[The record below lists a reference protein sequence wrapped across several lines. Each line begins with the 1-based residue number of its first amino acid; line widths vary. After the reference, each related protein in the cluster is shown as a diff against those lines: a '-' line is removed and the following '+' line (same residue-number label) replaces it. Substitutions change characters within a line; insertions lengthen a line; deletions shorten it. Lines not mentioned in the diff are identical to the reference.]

1 MRRFLFAL
9 TTDVRVQLRNNL
21 YTIGIMVA
29 LICALLMAKVFQ
41 PEQLV
46 YGVPTMLLL
55 VAGGTTLLY
64 VAGMIL
70 FEKDEGTLAALVV
83 SPLKPTEYLWS
94 KIVSLTLLM
103 TIESLV
109 MMGGAMA
116 LMKFSGAEVALSQ
129 LALALPG
136 VVLLGIFH
144 TLVGIVM
151 IVRYDTITS
160 FLVPMIFV
168 AVFLQL
174 PALYFLGIFES
185 PLLLLIPTGAP
196 TMIVRAGFTGLE
208 AWEWGYGLAYTAV
221 AIAGLSFW
229 AQGAFEKHI
238 IKRIG

>member
-1 MRRFLFAL
+1 MKRFLQTFG
-9 TTDVRVQLRNNL
+9 TDVRVQLRNNL
-21 YTIGIMVA
+21 YTIGIVVA
-29 LICALLMAKVFQ
+29 SICALLMAKVFE
-41 PEQLV
+41 PSQLV

-70 FEKDEGTLAALVV
+70 FEKDEGTLSALVV
-83 SPLKPTEYLWS
+83 SPLKPSEYLWS
-94 KIVSLTLLM
+94 KILSLTLLM
-103 TIESLV
+103 TIESVV

-116 LMKFSGAEVALSQ
+116 LLKFSGGEVAFEELVM
-129 LALALPG
+129 ALPG
-136 VVLLGIFH
+136 IVLLGVFH

-168 AVFLQL
+168 AIFLQL
-174 PALYFLGIFES
+174 PALYFLGVLES

-196 TMIVRAGFTGLE
+196 TMIVRAAFTGLQT
-208 AWEWGYGLAYTAV
+208 WEWVYGLVYTGG
-221 AIAGLSFW
+221 AIAGLTYS
-229 AQGAFEKHI
+229 AHGAFDKHI

>member
-1 MRRFLFAL
+1 MNRFANAFA
-9 TTDVRVQLRNNL
+9 TDVRVQLRNNL

-41 PEQLV
+41 PAQLV

-70 FEKDEGTLAALVV
+70 FEKDEGTLSALVV

-94 KIVSLTLLM
+94 KILSLTLLM
-103 TIESLV
+103 SIESVV
-109 MMGGAMA
+109 MMGGAMGI
-116 LMKFSGAEVALSQ
+116 LKFSGGEVDMSQ
-129 LALALPG
+129 LAMALPG
-136 VVLLGIFH
+136 VILLGVFH

-168 AVFLQL
+168 AIFLQL
-174 PALYFLGIFES
+174 PALYFLGILDS

-196 TMIVRAGFTGLE
+196 TMIVRAGFTELQP
-208 AWEWGYGLAYTAV
+208 WEWGYGLAYTAV
-221 AIAGLSFW
+221 AIAGLAVW
-229 AQGAFEKHI
+229 AQGAFDKHI
-238 IKRIG
+238 IKKIG